1 MKRISQ
7 SPKRWQW
14 ALRALVILV
23 VPGALWIWIA
33 WCLLRA
39 VHVRQGG

>member
-1 MKRISQ
+1 MKR
-7 SPKRWQW
+7 
-14 ALRALVILV
+14 LREYTKGWLVRAIVILV

-39 VHVRQGG
+39 MHIHRSQA

>member
-1 MKRISQ
+1 MKRL
-7 SPKRWQW
+7 KAAWVV
-14 ALRALVILV
+14 RAIVILV

-39 VHVRQGG
+39 MHVQRSQA